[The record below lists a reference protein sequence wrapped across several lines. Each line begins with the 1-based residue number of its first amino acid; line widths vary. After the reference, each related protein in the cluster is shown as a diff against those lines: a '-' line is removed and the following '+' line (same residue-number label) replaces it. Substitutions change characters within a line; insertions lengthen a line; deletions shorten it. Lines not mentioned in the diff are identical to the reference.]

1 MKWLTRLPAAF
12 MLLAFLSPISR
23 AQQGASAPATE
34 QITTEA
40 VPKPVQS
47 SGIVASMLAKSSE
60 PGYMAPE
67 DVKAL
72 LDQERLLEF
81 RINDLMTDLRP
92 ERWKISDSA
101 RTSFNQTI
109 ATLIS
114 QMEVL
119 KGWRAAFGE
128 QPESMSAGFRVYT
141 TIGAILPRLDGVART
156 ISQVD
161 SPSFGAQ
168 FDEAAGRLF
177 DMQQKLAPYIG
188 FLLQNQDSIVQA
200 MEGNLAACQTDLGH
214 ALKGQSERPKWLKN
228 SAPTRARRTPVKS
241 ENGAAGK
248 TAEPQKKPVPNQP
261 PKNP

>member
-1 MKWLTRLPAAF
+1 MKRLIRLPAAF
-12 MLLAFLSPISR
+12 LLPVLWCPVLR
-23 AQQGASAPATE
+23 AQQGASIPATE
-34 QITTEA
+34 QIKTET

-47 SGIVASMLAKSSE
+47 PGIVAGMLAKSSE

-92 ERWKISDSA
+92 DRWKISDSA

-109 ATLIS
+109 VTLKS

-119 KGWRAAFGE
+119 KGWRAAFVE
-128 QPESMSAGFRVYT
+128 RPESMSAGFRVYT

-161 SPSFGAQ
+161 STSFGAQ

-188 FLLQNQDSIVQA
+188 FLLQNQDSLVQA

-214 ALKGQSERPKWLKN
+214 ALKGQSERPKLMKN
-228 SAPTRARRTPVKS
+228 SAPTRAKRTSMKS
-241 ENGAAGK
+241 ELGAKGD
-248 TAEPQKKPVPNQP
+248 TAEP
-261 PKNP
+261 PKNPATNQTPKQP